1 VETADGQRFENDWDV
16 WVMSAS
22 AGALPGAAHVTN
34 DPHDA
39 IARCHAGEDVLLH
52 LLPEDIGNDVALGF
66 TTVFWN
72 TAWTRGQAPHTLG
85 LLHDPAHPVF
95 AEFPTAGTTD
105 WQWWELVR
113 GAKPMLTDALPHP
126 LRPVV
131 QPIDTWFEA
140 RPLGA
145 LVEARLGAGRMVVT
159 SLSIETDPTSDR
171 RAALQLTR
179 SILGYMSGPRFDPP
193 HAITDE
199 QVLSLLR

>member
-1 VETADGQRFENDWDV
+1 
-16 WVMSAS
+16 
-22 AGALPGAAHVTN
+22 
-34 DPHDA
+34 
-39 IARCHAGEDVLLH
+39 
-52 LLPEDIGNDVALGF
+52 
-66 TTVFWN
+66 
-72 TAWTRGQAPHTLG
+72 
-85 LLHDPAHPVF
+85 
-95 AEFPTAGTTD
+95 
-105 WQWWELVR
+105 
-113 GAKPMLTDALPHP
+113 
-126 LRPVV
+126 VV